1 MPKIRLLTSV
11 VGTGAVVGSPGD
23 ELVVDRK
30 TAAIWADG
38 VRAELVIEESAP
50 RRTGRPKNLER
61 AVQRAPEERGL

>member
-30 TAAIWADG
+30 TAAVWADG

-50 RRTGRPKNLER
+50 RRTGRPRSVEK
-61 AVQRAPEERGL
+61 AVQLAPETRSK